1 MLEDQRPLA
10 STSILSYTA
19 CVHVHWCSHLY
30 KTCSSGSDKQGI
42 TSIKQDKNYLPA
54 RGKGVTME
62 QQLDARLPLLQDAD
76 VEDKIVLL
84 RVDHNVV
91 KKGVIQDPYRIDQT
105 IGTIFNIVERGGR
118 PIIMTHIGRPKDKK
132 TGTISVNQATSVE
145 PIAEY
150 LERKLH
156 TKIFCPTFRTEADV
170 GIKSIDTSINLAIRE
185 LKEKKIGA
193 IYLPNTR
200 WFTGE
205 ESEKEDREAFAL
217 QLAGLA
223 DVFVNDAFGSW
234 QPHVSTYDITKY
246 LPSFAGYLLQKE
258 MQNLTQVLQPERPF
272 ISVVAGAK
280 YNTKIGPLNEIYKK
294 VDKLILGGII
304 YNTYLCAKYGVSIN
318 GIEPEDVEAAKNL
331 VEMDRK
337 YHKILELPYMYE
349 SETME
354 GKIEGQYRIR
364 SLDEFKKGIKF
375 KYILDIASKSF
386 EDPEISKMLNSA
398 KTIFVNAVM
407 GYTPYFTE
415 GSAALD
421 SKIDHNAEASKLY
434 GGGDT
439 LQEFKNLCPGLYL
452 STLDNSKYYFFTG
465 GGTVL
470 KAIEEGTPYG
480 LDPVKALID
489 NGGKA
494 P

>member
-1 MLEDQRPLA
+1 
-10 STSILSYTA
+10 
-19 CVHVHWCSHLY
+19 
-30 KTCSSGSDKQGI
+30 
-42 TSIKQDKNYLPA
+42 
-54 RGKGVTME
+54 ME
-62 QQLDARLPLLQDAD
+62 QAIDPKLPLLQDAD
-76 VEDKIVLL
+76 VEGKVVLL

-91 KKGVIQDPYRIDQT
+91 KKGLIQDPYRIDQT

-118 PIIMTHIGRPKDKK
+118 PIIMTHIGRPKDKN
-132 TGTISVNQATSVE
+132 GTITVDQSTSVE

-156 TKIFCPTFRTEADV
+156 TRIFCPRFRPDGDQ
-170 GIKSIDTSINLAIRE
+170 GIKSIDTSINLAIRD
-185 LKEKKIGA
+185 LKEKRLGA

-200 WFTGE
+200 WFQGE
-205 ESEKEDREAFAL
+205 ESETGQREEFAL
-217 QLAGLA
+217 QLAGLS
-223 DVFVNDAFGSW
+223 DVYVNDAFGSW
-234 QPHVSTYDITKY
+234 QPHVSTYDITRY

-258 MQNLTQVLQPERPF
+258 IQNLNQVLTPQRPF
-272 ISVVAGAK
+272 IAVVAGAK

-304 YNTYLCAKYGVSIN
+304 YNTYLCAKYGVSIE
-318 GIEPEDVEAAKNL
+318 GIGMDDVEAAKHL
-331 VEMDRK
+331 VETDKRH
-337 YHKILELPYMYE
+337 HKIMELPFLYE
-349 SETME
+349 SDTIE
-354 GKIEGQYRIR
+354 GKLEGKYRIR
-364 SLDEFKKGIKF
+364 SLEEFKAGRKF
-375 KYILDIASKSF
+375 HYILDIAQESF
-386 EDPEISKMLNSA
+386 SDPTISAALDEA

-421 SKIDHNAEASKLY
+421 SRIDHNTEANKLY

-480 LDPVKALID
+480 LAPVKALIE
-489 NGGKA
+489 NGGKI